1 MKKLILL
8 ASLLLVTSNVWS
20 ADEYLP
26 YNESANAE
34 IELANAI
41 TEASKEN
48 KHVLIEMGANWCP
61 DCRTLGKYFQRED
74 IKAWLDKHF
83 IVVTVDIGNWDK
95 NLEIVERYGNP
106 ISEGIPSLVVLDS
119 KGKMQFVTL
128 GGELATAREMSG
140 DDLIGWLKEHIQP
153 ILD

>member
-1 MKKLILL
+1 
-8 ASLLLVTSNVWS
+8 
-20 ADEYLP
+20 
-26 YNESANAE
+26 
-34 IELANAI
+34 
-41 TEASKEN
+41 
-48 KHVLIEMGANWCP
+48 
-61 DCRTLGKYFQRED
+61 LGKYFQRED

-119 KGKMQFVTL
+119 KGVMQFATL
-128 GGELATAREMSG
+128 AGELATAREMSG